1 MKNYLFKNLL
11 IIGIFMLYGYAQA
24 QSVTGTITDA
34 DGPLPG
40 ANVIVKGTSNGVSTD
55 FDGNYTIN
63 DVPAEAILEFS
74 FVGYLTQEIVVGDQ
88 TTINVTMI
96 EDANTLDEV
105 VVIGYTTQ
113 TRGDLTGAVGSV
125 NVEEAI
131 KVPVVNAAEILQG
144 RVAGVTV
151 VTSGEPGSAPKV
163 NIRGFGTSNNTNPL
177 YIIDGVQT
185 DDPNVLNN
193 INPADI
199 DQMNVLKDA
208 AAAIYGARAANGVV
222 IITTKSGGYNM
233 GAAKLSVDFYAGS
246 AEAINLPT
254 NMNPT
259 QHGNMIWESL
269 TNDGA
274 TLTHPQYGTGA
285 TPVVPA
291 QLLNL
296 PPSAPSTVTVAPNG
310 TNWINEITQSAPT
323 QNLSISLEN
332 GNETGKYLLSA
343 SYLSR
348 DGTLIYTGFKRASTR
363 LNSEFKVANKR
374 ITIGEHLNASFSN
387 QKNPGNPGQEV
398 NTAFRSSPLIPVFDD
413 AGNFA
418 GPYSNGTGLSN
429 NANPV
434 AQLTRGRND
443 FSKAFQVFG
452 DIYLIADLYD
462 GLSFKTVAAATI
474 NAWDSRTFSSLNPE
488 AAEPVSTNTLNEGN
502 GNDWRWSWTNS
513 LNYNKT
519 FGDHSINA
527 LVAVE
532 AISERSKGY
541 GISRTGFLFETPD
554 FYLLSN
560 GSGTPNVEF
569 AYDGTTTLF
578 SVFGT
583 ANYSYKGKYLATVT
597 LRNDTSSRFKGDNKS
612 ALFPSF
618 SAGWVM
624 SKEDFF
630 PQDGMVSRLK
640 LRGSYG
646 EIGNQSLPVANPTQ
660 NISELSEEFGNY
672 VFNGGSATS
681 GAVLSQVGNTDLKW
695 ETSKS
700 TNIGI
705 DLGMF
710 SDKLQFTFEYFKIT
724 TDDLIT
730 RDFTLIPTTGPDAAA
745 PFVNV
750 GSVENTGFDITLGWH
765 DQTDNGFS
773 YGIDANLSSYNN
785 EVTDLISA
793 FQSGQSF
800 RGGPITRT
808 QVGQP
813 ISSFYGRVV
822 EGVFRDAAEVSGSPD
837 QGFVNDAAGVGRFK
851 YSDLNGDGIINDD
864 DRTFIGSPHPDFT
877 YGINLS
883 AGFIGFDMSMFF
895 QGSSGNDIYNYEKIF
910 TDFPT
915 FFNGNR
921 STRVLNSFN
930 ATTNPTSNLPALSQ
944 SITNSET
951 SANTFFVE
959 DGSFFR
965 LKNLQIGYTLPGHI
979 TDKAKMSSVRFYF
992 QGTNLFTISGYSGVD
1007 PEIISN
1013 RGNLTLGIDFQTYP
1027 ISRILSLGVNIKL

>member
-11 IIGIFMLYGYAQA
+11 IIGIFMLYGYTQA
-24 QSVTGTITDA
+24 QSVTGTVSDA

-40 ANVIVKGTSNGVSTD
+40 ANIIVKGTSNGVTTD

-63 DVPAEAILEFS
+63 NVPADGILEFS
-74 FVGYLTQEIVVGDQ
+74 FIGYITQDVVVDGQ
-88 TTINVTMI
+88 TTINVIM
-96 EDANTLDEV
+96 EDDAQALDEV

-125 NVEEAI
+125 DVSEAI
-131 KVPVVNAAEILQG
+131 KVPVVNAAELLEG

-151 VTSGEPGSAPKV
+151 VTSGEPGAAPKV

-193 INPADI
+193 LNPADI

-222 IITTKSGGYNM
+222 IITTRSGGYNM
-233 GAAKLSVDFYAGS
+233 SGAKLSVDFYTGS
-246 AEAINLPT
+246 GEIVGTPSL
-254 NMNPT
+254 MNPE
-259 QHGNMIWESL
+259 QHGNMIWEGL
-269 TNDGA
+269 ANDGA
-274 TLTHPQYGTGA
+274 TLTHKQYGTGPTA
-285 TPVVPA
+285 VVPS
-291 QLLNL
+291 QLDL
-296 PPSAPSTVTVAPNG
+296 PDRAPATATVKPGG
-310 TNWINEITQSAPT
+310 TDWVDAVTQSAPT
-323 QNLSISLEN
+323 QNISISLEN
-332 GNETGKYLLSA
+332 GNDTGKYLMSA

-387 QKNPGNPGQEV
+387 QKNPGNPAASM
-398 NTAFRSSPLIPVFDD
+398 NIAYRSNPLIPVFDD
-413 AGNFA
+413 DGNFG
-418 GPYSNGTGLSN
+418 GPYSNGSQLSN
-429 NANPV
+429 NSNPV
-434 AQLTRGRND
+434 ADLTRGRHD
-443 FSKAFQVFG
+443 YSKAFQVFG

-462 GLSFKTVAAATI
+462 GLSFKTIASATI

-488 AAEPVSTNTLNEGN
+488 AAEPVSNNTLNEGN
-502 GNDWRWSWTNS
+502 GNDWRWAWTNS

-527 LVAVE
+527 LIAVE
-532 AISERSKGY
+532 AISERSKGS
-541 GISRTGFLFETPD
+541 GISRTGYLFETPD
-554 FYLLSN
+554 FYLLNN
-560 GSGTPNVEF
+560 GSGAPNVEF
-569 AYDGTTTLF
+569 AYDGTNTLF

-612 ALFPSF
+612 DLFPSF

-630 PQDGMVSRLK
+630 PQDAMVSRLK

-646 EIGNQSLPVANPTQ
+646 EIGNQTLPVANPTQ
-660 NISELSEEFGNY
+660 NISILSEEFGNY
-672 VFNGGSATS
+672 VFNGSSATT
-681 GAVLSQVGNTDLKW
+681 GAILSQVGNPDLKW
-695 ETSKS
+695 ETSRS

-710 SDKLQFTFEYFKIT
+710 NEKLTFTFEYFKIT

-730 RDFTLIPTTGPDAAA
+730 RDFTLIPTTGPDASA

-750 GSVENTGFDITLGWH
+750 GSVENTGFDITFGWH
-765 DQTDNGFS
+765 DQFDSGFS
-773 YGIDANLSSYNN
+773 YGIQANLSHYKN

-793 FQSGQSF
+793 FQTGQSF

-813 ISSFYGRVV
+813 ISSFYGRIV
-822 EGVFRDAAEVSGSPD
+822 EGVFKDEAEVAASPD
-837 QGFVNDAAGVGRFK
+837 QGFVTDADGVGRFK
-851 YSDLNGDGIINDD
+851 YRDIDGDGFITDAN

-877 YGINLS
+877 YGINLT
-883 AGFIGFDMSMFF
+883 AGYLGFDMSMFF
-895 QGSSGNDIYNYEKIF
+895 SGVSGNEIYNYEKIF
-910 TDFPT
+910 SDFPT
-915 FFNGNR
+915 FPNGNR
-921 STRVLNSFN
+921 STRLLNSFHPTN
-930 ATTNPTSNLPALSQ
+930 NPTGSLPALSGT
-944 SITNSET
+944 ITNSET
-951 SANTFFVE
+951 NPNSFFVE

-965 LKNLQIGYTLPGHI
+965 LKNLQIGYTLPGHV
-979 TDKAKMSSVRFYF
+979 TDKASMSSVRFYF
-992 QGTNLFTISGYSGVD
+992 QGTNLFTISGYDGVD
-1007 PEIISN
+1007 PEISAN
-1013 RGNLTLGIDFQTYP
+1013 RGNLTLGVDFQTYP